1 MEEIINVLEDY
12 EGVTLY
18 DYRVIFP
25 SINKK
30 QRNFLI
36 DHFHEY
42 AWNVG
47 LSIAQCFVTTMPK
60 TGLLGA
66 FKNNVAD
73 IEFVFKSSKPYE
85 DKDQIEWTESD
96 LVDLLDTRLV
106 GKEQFF
112 SNIYY
117 SGEDLENNKPKF
129 FDQHGYEY
137 DVIIDKYSSIIKVN
151 ITDKEQ

>member
-1 MEEIINVLEDY
+1 
-12 EGVTLY
+12 
-18 DYRVIFP
+18 
-25 SINKK
+25 
-30 QRNFLI
+30 
-36 DHFHEY
+36 
-42 AWNVG
+42 
-47 LSIAQCFVTTMPK
+47 MPK